1 MAKII
6 ENVYENVL
14 KEGKK
19 ILLEDG
25 YQKMTLRLVA
35 SRANIATGTIYNY
48 FPSKDVLVAKIMWE
62 DWLLLSKK
70 LNDDLANVSDLICG
84 IERIFMMLKEYT
96 SIYELCWKDYKGSI
110 AFQGKRHN
118 ILIQQLSDYL
128 NLLFKKFNVSTIDNL
143 DIFLSEVILNGGSR
157 EDTTFDDIKPFILK
171 LLN

>member
-19 ILLEDG
+19 ILLEEG

-35 SRANIATGTIYNY
+35 SKTNIATGTIYNY

-62 DWLLLSKK
+62 DWLLLSNK
-70 LNDDLANVSDLICG
+70 LNNDLANADNLVSG
-84 IERIFMMLKEYT
+84 IESIFMMLKEYT

-110 AFQGKRHN
+110 AFEGSRHN
-118 ILIQQLSDYL
+118 VLIKQLSDYL
-128 NLLFKKFNVSTIDNL
+128 NALFKKFNVSTIDNL

-157 EDTTFDDIKPFILK
+157 DDVSFEDIKPFILK